1 MGVTAQVIAFSL
13 AVIVMLV
20 GVVGTFFPAIPG
32 LPLIWLA
39 MLGYGF
45 FEGFREMTLTFL
57 AVTLLVVAATQVAE
71 HYARAWGAQRFGA
84 GRAGAWGAVIGS
96 IAGLFF
102 MPLGLVLGP
111 FLGAM
116 LFELVAG
123 RPGKEAVRAGVG
135 GLVGVLGSV
144 VVNVIVALSLT
155 IAFILKV
162 LI

>member
-1 MGVTAQVIAFSL
+1 LAQGVLFLIAL
-13 AVIVMLV
+13 LVMLV
-20 GVVGTFFPAIPG
+20 GVAGTLLPALPG

-39 MLGYGF
+39 MLGYGLV
-45 FEGFREMTLTFL
+45 EGFREMSPAFL
-57 AVTLLVVAATQVAE
+57 AVALLVVAATQVAE
-71 HYARAWGAQRFGA
+71 HYARAWGARTFGA
-84 GRAGAWGAVIGS
+84 GKAGAWGAVIGS

-102 MPLGLVLGP
+102 MPIGLVLGP

-123 RPGKEAVRAGVG
+123 RSGEQALKAGVG

-144 VVNVIVALSLT
+144 VVNLVVALGLT
-155 IAFILKV
+155 VAFVMKV